1 MLQGGETAVPPEF
14 RARRGPRRS
23 KALNAGRRRHYAEL
37 PWGVPSR
44 RALRADLPQYR
55 TEAFTGRLFSEV
67 QCSAYSCPSQRKKHH
82 AESSDYLNFLHYTRA
97 DSVCQLSEKGIP
109 WHFRPDFR
117 RFAHKPAYF
126 RSSQSQAESA
136 ATLPSPTAFASCRGF
151 PVQSP
156 AANTPGTAVAMCRST
171 TMPPFS

>member
-14 RARRGPRRS
+14 RVRRGTRHS
-23 KALNAGRRRHYAEL
+23 KPLTRAHAGTTQNSSGEFLPAGRSGPTFRSTVQRLSPAASSLGTVLCVLL
-37 PWGVPSR
+37 P
-44 RALRADLPQYR
+44 
-55 TEAFTGRLFSEV
+55 FT
-67 QCSAYSCPSQRKKHH
+67 ARKQDT
-82 AESSDYLNFLHYTRA
+82 ESSDYLNFLHYTRA
-97 DSVCQLSEKGIP
+97 DSVCQLPEEGIP

-117 RFAHKPAYF
+117 RFAHKLSYF